1 MEAWDGHDRRHDAV
15 EVAKLANRL
24 DSLQSDV
31 GDIKVSLRDLA
42 SAVNRLAIIEERQAV
57 TISSVERA
65 FKAIHLVEDR
75 LMALERTAPNN
86 ARIGAWVDRA
96 VFALIGVAVMFMF
109 DQWRGR

>member
-1 MEAWDGHDRRHDAV
+1 M

-57 TISSVERA
+57 TIGSVERA

-96 VFALIGVAVMFMF
+96 VFAVIGVAVMFMF
-109 DQWRGR
+109 DKWRGM